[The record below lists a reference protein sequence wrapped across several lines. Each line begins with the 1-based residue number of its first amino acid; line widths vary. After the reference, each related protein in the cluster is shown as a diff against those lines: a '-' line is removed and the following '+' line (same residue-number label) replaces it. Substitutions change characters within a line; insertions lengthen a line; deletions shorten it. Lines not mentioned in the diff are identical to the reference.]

1 MSLTFRTAKQIRPA
15 ELKTLLQQEAH
26 NVQVVDV
33 RDTDFSGGHIK
44 GALNRPV
51 DLFEDIDDVDQFI
64 KTLAS
69 QGKQKV
75 VFHCMLSQVRGPM
88 CAQRFLSRA
97 PVVAESEGTSP
108 PEVYVLQGGFK
119 GWAQA
124 IAGDAELQQL
134 TEEFVSYDYDD

>member
-51 DLFEDIDDVDQFI
+51 DLFEDIDDVDEFI

-75 VFHCMLSQVRGPM
+75 VFHCMLSQEASALHAVSM
-88 CAQRFLSRA
+88 STRA
-97 PVVAESEGTSP
+97 
-108 PEVYVLQGGFK
+108 
-119 GWAQA
+119 A
-124 IAGDAELQQL
+124 ILL
-134 TEEFVSYDYDD
+134 